1 MIDVT
6 ECRDITSL
14 QSVVF
19 MALFLYTSANWST
32 SHSYI
37 GIALRSSLRIGLHR
51 ELRRSVDPIERET
64 RRRVFWTIYKI
75 DIYISALLGFP
86 VMLSSYNINQ
96 TLLIHTDDEY
106 ITKDAVLSISR
117 GETSFYIVLNAHTRL
132 ILILD
137 NIC

>member
-1 MIDVT
+1 
-6 ECRDITSL
+6 
-14 QSVVF
+14 
-19 MALFLYTSANWST
+19 
-32 SHSYI
+32 
-37 GIALRSSLRIGLHR
+37 
-51 ELRRSVDPIERET
+51 
-64 RRRVFWTIYKI
+64 
-75 DIYISALLGFP
+75 
-86 VMLSSYNINQ
+86 MLSSYNINQ